1 MDIILMV
8 AGEQT
13 KLYNIHITLSSTL
26 LYILFILLTRGSYF
40 TISIFTNCWTNV
52 EIKWFYKALWRVHIN
67 CQQKQKINS
76 LVPSH
81 QSSCPLMML
90 RFHLRVDLVFNYSEE
105 RLRQM
110 FSTMIG
116 VIVIAEGNLSRIYW
130 KKIFIFA
137 VKKELF
143 RGELTWDDY
152 NVSSQHQ

>member
-1 MDIILMV
+1 
-8 AGEQT
+8 
-13 KLYNIHITLSSTL
+13 
-26 LYILFILLTRGSYF
+26 
-40 TISIFTNCWTNV
+40 
-52 EIKWFYKALWRVHIN
+52 
-67 CQQKQKINS
+67 
-76 LVPSH
+76 
-81 QSSCPLMML
+81 MML

-143 RGELTWDDY
+143 RGVLTLDDY